1 MEGIWLLF
9 LVVLGLNL
17 LPAFAPP
24 TWVALSF
31 FSYKFPENDIAMLA
45 LVGATAATLGRV
57 ILAKFARSIVRGKL
71 LSPDTR
77 ANIDAIRDKLQG
89 RGTLTAGACLFY
101 AFSPLPSNY
110 LFIAYGLTTLELRLL
125 ALPFFLGRLIGYNF
139 WAHLGS
145 AAARKL
151 AVEAP
156 QDYMSVYFVLVQ
168 VACLALLY
176 VFTRIDWRRLLQEH
190 RLGWVGKRS
199 SQYPVASD
207 QCPVGNGGCPA
218 AGSQSPAPRG
228 PQK

>member
-1 MEGIWLLF
+1 MEGIWLVF
-9 LVVLGLNL
+9 LVVLALNL

-24 TWVALSF
+24 TWMALSF
-31 FSYKFPENDIAMLA
+31 FSYKFPENDIALLA

-71 LSPDTR
+71 LSAETR
-77 ANIDAIRDKLQG
+77 ANIDSIKEKLQG
-89 RGTLTAGACLFY
+89 KRTLTAGACLFY

-156 QDYMSVYFVLVQ
+156 ESYMSAYFILVQ
-168 VACLALLY
+168 LACLAMIY
-176 VFTRIDWRRLLQEH
+176 VFTRVDWRMLLQE
-190 RLGWVGKRS
+190 RKLCWMGKKTS
-199 SQYPVASD
+199 EYSEHIS
-207 QCPVGNGGCPA
+207 
-218 AGSQSPAPRG
+218 
-228 PQK
+228 

>member
-1 MEGIWLLF
+1 MEGIWLVF
-9 LVVLGLNL
+9 LVVLALNL

-31 FSYKFPENDIAMLA
+31 FSYKFPDNDIAMLA

-57 ILAKFARSIVRGKL
+57 ILAKSARSLVRGKL
-71 LSPDTR
+71 LSPETR
-77 ANIDAIRDKLQG
+77 QNIDAIKDKLEG
-89 RGTLTAGACLFY
+89 KRTLTAGVCLFY

-145 AAARKL
+145 AAAHKL
-151 AVEAP
+151 AIEAP
-156 QDYMSVYFVLVQ
+156 HNYMSVYFILVQ

-176 VFTRIDWRRLLQEH
+176 LFTRIDWRRLLEE
-190 RLGWVGKRS
+190 RKLRWAEKRS
-199 SQYPVASD
+199 TQFSRRSAQHSLA
-207 QCPVGNGGCPA
+207 NGEGRLPTVTRH
-218 AGSQSPAPRG
+218 G
-228 PQK
+228 

>member
-1 MEGIWLLF
+1 MEGIWLVF
-9 LVVLGLNL
+9 LVVLALNL

-24 TWVALSF
+24 TWMALSF
-31 FSYKFPENDIAMLA
+31 FSYKFPENDIALLA

-71 LSPDTR
+71 LSAETR
-77 ANIDAIRDKLQG
+77 ANIDSIKEKLQG
-89 RGTLTAGACLFY
+89 KRTLTAGACLFY

-156 QDYMSVYFVLVQ
+156 ESYMSAYFILVQ
-168 VACLALLY
+168 LACLAMIY
-176 VFTRIDWRRLLQEH
+176 VFTRVDWRMLLQE
-190 RLGWVGKRS
+190 RKLRWMGKKTS
-199 SQYPVASD
+199 EYSEHIS
-207 QCPVGNGGCPA
+207 
-218 AGSQSPAPRG
+218 
-228 PQK
+228 

>member
-1 MEGIWLLF
+1 
-9 LVVLGLNL
+9 
-17 LPAFAPP
+17 
-24 TWVALSF
+24 
-31 FSYKFPENDIAMLA
+31 KFPENDIAMLA

>member
-1 MEGIWLLF
+1 MEGIWLVF
-9 LVVLGLNL
+9 LVVLALNL

-24 TWVALSF
+24 TWMALSF
-31 FSYKFPENDIAMLA
+31 FSYKFPENDIALLA

-71 LSPDTR
+71 LSPETR
-77 ANIDAIRDKLQG
+77 SNIDAIKEKLQG
-89 RGTLTAGACLFY
+89 KRTLTAGACLFY

-156 QDYMSVYFVLVQ
+156 ESYMSAYFVLVQ
-168 VACLALLY
+168 LACLALIY
-176 VFTRIDWRRLLQEH
+176 VFTRVDWRTLLQE
-190 RLGWVGKRS
+190 RKLRWMGKKAANCLG
-199 SQYPVASD
+199 
-207 QCPVGNGGCPA
+207 PVGQPVP
-218 AGSQSPAPRG
+218 STEYRVPSDSRRR
-228 PQK
+228 

>member
-1 MEGIWLLF
+1 MEGIWLVF

-24 TWVALSF
+24 TWIALSF
-31 FSYKFPENDIAMLA
+31 FSYKFPDNDIAMLA

-57 ILAKFARSIVRGKL
+57 ILAKSARVLVRGKL
-71 LSPDTR
+71 LSGETR
-77 ANIDAIRDKLQG
+77 LNIDAIKEKLQG
-89 RGTLTAGACLFY
+89 KKTLTAGASLFY

-145 AAARKL
+145 AAAHKL
-151 AVEAP
+151 AIEAP
-156 QDYMSVYFVLVQ
+156 QSYMSAYFVAVQ
-168 VACLALLY
+168 VACLAAVY

-190 RLGWVGKRS
+190 KLSWTRKSRRDSVPSG
-199 SQYPVASD
+199 
-207 QCPVGNGGCPA
+207 PA
-218 AGSQSPAPRG
+218 TNAGRTPPRMN
-228 PQK
+228 

>member
-1 MEGIWLLF
+1 MEGIWLVF
-9 LVVLGLNL
+9 LVVLALNL

-24 TWVALSF
+24 TWMALSF
-31 FSYKFPENDIAMLA
+31 FSYKFPENDIALLA

-71 LSPDTR
+71 LSAETR
-77 ANIDAIRDKLQG
+77 ANIDSIKEKLQG
-89 RGTLTAGACLFY
+89 KRTLTAGACLFY

-125 ALPFFLGRLIGYNF
+125 ALPFFLGRLVGYNF

-156 QDYMSVYFVLVQ
+156 ESYMSAYFILVQ
-168 VACLALLY
+168 LACLAMIY
-176 VFTRIDWRRLLQEH
+176 VFTRVDWRMLLQE
-190 RLGWVGKRS
+190 RKLRWMGKKTS
-199 SQYPVASD
+199 EYSEHIS
-207 QCPVGNGGCPA
+207 
-218 AGSQSPAPRG
+218 
-228 PQK
+228 